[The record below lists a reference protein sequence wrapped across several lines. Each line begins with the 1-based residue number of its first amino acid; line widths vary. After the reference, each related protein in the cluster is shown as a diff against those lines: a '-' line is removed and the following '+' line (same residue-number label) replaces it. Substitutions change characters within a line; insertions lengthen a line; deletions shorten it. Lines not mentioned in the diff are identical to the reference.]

1 MKKCLD
7 IVVLF
12 FLAIVTFVF
21 SILIYVRFLWPN
33 ADFEQIM
40 MTINDLTPKVFAD
53 NVYLKDYIWGMLFF
67 VLSYPL
73 FYFYFNTKQKFCT
86 LVILLFSVL
95 HFSGYIYYE
104 TYRRTTSTLYETEY
118 VDPSSVDIKFPEK
131 KRNLLLIYM
140 ESFENNFR
148 YSNHYEKNLIPNL
161 SKLQE
166 DGQYSLAHESL
177 PGSDYSIAALVA
189 SQCGVPLRFAE
200 DRDIWATR
208 YFLPNA
214 VCFPEILRKNGYKNV
229 FVKAAD
235 ITFTKADVFAK
246 AHGFDEALG
255 VDEILPVLPNKNKE
269 EYMGTFGGVTD
280 RVLFGFAKK
289 KLEEFKED
297 EPFML
302 SLFSL
307 DTHTPVANLDK
318 SCKAFFGD
326 LRDSF
331 ICADKGVYE
340 FIEWFKTTKYWDNTT
355 VVVVGDHLLP
365 SRIFYKGRPKRGI
378 YNLFLNVADGLKIRN
393 DKIFST
399 YDLAPTILES
409 LGAKFEP
416 RGFGL
421 GRSMF
426 SDEMSLIE
434 KIGVSKLKIRLIQKS
449 LIYDNLIK
457 PKVERVDVYKDYV
470 IGDIISEID
479 FLDYTD
485 AYSTIMKQHFLD
497 RLNLK
502 LVNYD
507 GGDLILKIKFIA
519 ITGGRI
525 KIFAN
530 SNLIYEISSKQMIK
544 QPVVFDL
551 KVNKELVKDGKLQ
564 LIFKNTGGIKIES
577 QMGISPRELKIE
589 EIK

>member
-40 MTINDLTPKVFAD
+40 MTIKDLSPKMLVD
-53 NVYLKDYIWGMLFF
+53 NVYLKDYIWGLLFF
-67 VLSYPL
+67 VVSYPL
-73 FYFYFNTKQKFCT
+73 FYFYFNIKQKFCA
-86 LVILLFSVL
+86 LVILLISVL
-95 HFSGYIYYE
+95 YFSGYIYYE

-118 VDPSSVDIKFPEK
+118 VDPSSLDVKFPEK

-148 YSNHYEKNLIPNL
+148 YSQHYEKNLIPNL

-166 DGQYSLAHESL
+166 EGQYSLAHESL

-189 SQCGVPLRFAE
+189 SQCSVPLRFSK
-200 DRDIWATR
+200 DMDIWDTK
-208 YFLPNA
+208 YFLPKA
-214 VCFPEILRKNGYKNV
+214 ICFPEILKKNGYKNV

-246 AHGFDEALG
+246 SHGFDEALG
-255 VDEILPVLPNKNKE
+255 VDEILPTLPNKDKKE
-269 EYMGTFGGVTD
+269 YIGTFGGVTD
-280 RVLFGFAKK
+280 RVLFEFAKN
-289 KLEEFKED
+289 KLEEFKEN

-307 DTHTPVANLDK
+307 DTHTPVAKLDK
-318 SCKAFFGD
+318 SCKAVFGD

-340 FIEWFKTTKYWDNTT
+340 FIEWFKTSKYWENTT
-355 VVVVGDHLLP
+355 VVVVGDHVLP
-365 SRIFYKGRPKRGI
+365 SRMFYKGRPKKGI
-378 YNLFLNVADGLKIRN
+378 FNLFLNVADGLKIRN

-409 LGAKFEP
+409 LGAEIKP
-416 RGFGL
+416 RAFAL

-449 LIYDNLIK
+449 LVYDKLLVPNVK
-457 PKVERVDVYKDYV
+457 RVDVYKDYL
-470 IGDIISEID
+470 IGDIIGEDD
-479 FLDYTD
+479 FLDYAD
-485 AYSTIMKQHFLD
+485 AYSTIMKQHFID

-502 LVNYD
+502 LVNYN
-507 GGDLILKIKFIA
+507 GGDVVLKVKFVA
-519 ITGGRI
+519 VAGGKI

-530 SNLIYEISSKQMIK
+530 NNMIYEVNSKQMIK
-544 QPVVFDL
+544 QPVVLDL
-551 KVNKELVKDGKLQ
+551 KVNKELIKDGKLQ
-564 LIFKNTGGIKIES
+564 LRFKNTTGIRAES
-577 QMGISPRELKIE
+577 QMGVSPRELKIE